1 MKKARIMGTIAF
13 SGDLDPDPDSAAVAL
28 RKAGFEV
35 TMMPEKFRSRLAHP
49 QDDFIEAS
57 KDGTDDE
64 KTVGAIMDE
73 INAIVDRYEGLC
85 GECGSIPSDHIPF
98 EDLFGRPK

>member
-49 QDDFIEAS
+49 QDGFIEAS

-64 KTVGAIMDE
+64 KTVDAIMDE
-73 INAIVDRYEGLC
+73 INAIVDGNVPQGGVVRVLAVE
-85 GECGSIPSDHIPF
+85 
-98 EDLFGRPK
+98 K